1 MVDSGQLLRTIKDRL
16 NPIFEGVLKAVSFL
30 SIFLMLIG
38 LGMIYLY
45 LAENDVV
52 KYFGRF
58 LSQTNLLLMVAL
70 NSLFTAMALLALF
83 FYLPLSLIY
92 MKSDD
97 CFSWKRRSLP
107 RAVIFNATYAWIP
120 MGIIT
125 LILWVNIRDVE
136 WSLMLIGMAALNT
149 YIYYKHRHGPDI
161 DSLPQKLKHQFLLF
175 IMMIIFC
182 LVLFISF
189 SFVVKMFSLKIEGD
203 AYQWGALFAFVIVY
217 GFIVGHVTTTR
228 ELKTPFWTAIAFSLA
243 LLVFIRGEWSAV
255 AFSGLRLGAY
265 NASYLVDK
273 QVVKLI
279 PNISD
284 YTVHHLDGEPY
295 VVLHNVW
302 TVLSVDDLV
311 VIKSDRKSS
320 SAYHIPVRF
329 YIDEVPSESSVKKTM
344 K

>member
-1 MVDSGQLLRTIKDRL
+1 MVDSGQLIRTIKDRL
-16 NPIFEGVLKAVSFL
+16 NPIFEGVLKAISFL
-30 SIFLMLIG
+30 SIFLMLVG
-38 LGMIYLY
+38 LGMIYFY

-52 KYFGRF
+52 KYFGKF
-58 LSQTNLLLMVAL
+58 LSQTNLLLMIAF
-70 NSLFTAMALLALF
+70 NSLLTAMALLALF

-92 MKSDD
+92 MKNEDS
-97 CFSWKRRSLP
+97 FSWKVKSPPWVFL
-107 RAVIFNATYAWIP
+107 FNATYAWIP
-120 MGIIT
+120 MGIVT
-125 LILWVNIRDVE
+125 FILWFNIRDVE
-136 WSLMLIGMAALNT
+136 WSLMLFGMAALNT
-149 YIYYKHRHGPDI
+149 YIYYKHRRGPDV

-189 SFVVKMFSLKIEGD
+189 SFIVKMFSSKIEGD
-203 AYQWGALFAFVIVY
+203 AYQWSALFAFVTVY
-217 GFIVGHVTTTR
+217 GFIVGHVTTTK
-228 ELKTPFWTAIAFSLA
+228 ELKTPFWIAIVFSLA
-243 LLVFIRGEWSAV
+243 LLGFIRGEWSAV

-273 QVVKLI
+273 QVVKLV
-279 PNISD
+279 PNIND
-284 YTVHHLDGEPY
+284 YTVRYFNGEPY

-329 YIDEVPSESSVKKTM
+329 YIDEVPSESSVKKAM